1 MKKYSQMRHKMPRRK
16 GWHIKNEPDFQRDT
30 FPNSADFGIIVPL
43 VIFLVYFIFSVAT
56 R

>member
-30 FPNSADFGIIVPL
+30 FPNSADFGILLPFVL
-43 VIFLVYFIFSVAT
+43 FLVCFIYSVAT